1 MGDKRLSDVI
11 KWDKHIEPYRVIE
24 VVSGVGSGK
33 SYWVENDL
41 MQQYRVLLITSRK
54 KKVEETKERT
64 KLNTCI
70 NLTLAG
76 NDALCALVKEDKEKS
91 RQCIC
96 NNWQIEYYVK
106 NTYNPDDPSTFLWN
120 CFDIIV
126 LDEAH
131 SMATDATFADAP
143 FHTWSFLS
151 AAYRNSNVKIILMTA
166 TPNPISGLFNPR
178 KRSDYKLWNFS
189 MECIS
194 VAPHNIWITTSDE
207 IIQTIARVYQHNK
220 DADSERIVYF
230 VNSIDRIKQIMDKLV
245 SLGIPEEAISFSYSG
260 DEKNSLFTRNE
271 LKRKAAVETYIPAH
285 EKLPDG
291 TFIFLT
297 TTRNKEGINLS
308 DESKRWQIVTESH
321 YPDEIMQM
329 WGRARHHLGLVF
341 IVCDAYQ
348 HPSIFCHDEPSYL
361 VSKHGISAATE
372 ALAEWCIINELNIA
386 PRSNHI
392 KYHASIRDGIRGIEK
407 ELPFIRYDYFKTRF
421 TLYRGRIEGQKSFS
435 GGKAFFKDYVDW
447 RMDNSPYA
455 TVSPLFNVKVRF
467 TSSAILYYA
476 DEETRSNIIRSALHE
491 FFEEN
496 HFYDKDSVGADE
508 EKKIADYLYM
518 LGVKRTG
525 GKKYSNVTNGIRPFG
540 FELAKKA
547 HRAGARTY
555 VNDLRTQHPAD
566 DQV

>member
-1 MGDKRLSDVI
+1 MGDKRLSEVI
-11 KWDKHIEPYRVIE
+11 QWEKHIEPYRVIE
-24 VVSGVGSGK
+24 IVSGVGSGK

-106 NTYNPDDPSTFLWN
+106 NTYDPNDPSIFLWN

-166 TPNPISGLFNPR
+166 TPNPIRGLFNPR
-178 KRSDYKLWNFS
+178 KRPDYKLWDFS
-189 MECIS
+189 RKCIS
-194 VAPHNIWITTSDE
+194 VAPHSIWLTTRDE
-207 IIQTIARVYQHNK
+207 TIQAIARVYQCNK
-220 DADSERIVYF
+220 ETDTQRVVYF
-230 VNSIDRIKQIMDKLV
+230 VNTVDRIRQIMDKLV
-245 SLGIPEEAISFSYSG
+245 NLGIPEAVISFSYSG
-260 DEKNSLFTRNE
+260 DEKDNLFSRDQ
-271 LKRKAAVETYIPAH
+271 LKRKSAVEDYIPKH
-285 EKLPDG
+285 EKLPDK
-291 TFIFLT
+291 TFILLT

-308 DESKRWQIVTESH
+308 DKSKQWDIITESH

-329 WGRARHHLGLVF
+329 WGRVRHNLNSAF
-341 IVCDAYQ
+341 IVCDTHQ
-348 HPSIFCHDEPSYL
+348 HPSIFCHDELSYL
-361 VSKHGISAATE
+361 VSKHGIPAATE
-372 ALAEWCIINELNIA
+372 ALEEWCSINEPSIA
-386 PRSNHI
+386 PKSNHL
-392 KYHASIRDGIRGIEK
+392 KYHKSIRDGISGIEK
-407 ELPFIRYDYFKTRF
+407 ELEFIRYDYFKTRF
-421 TLYRGRIEGQKSFS
+421 SMYRGRIEGQRSFSKGKSF
-435 GGKAFFKDYVDW
+435 FQDYVDW
-447 RMDNSPYA
+447 YMGNSDA
-455 TVSPLFNVKVRF
+455 ACMLFIFNGRVRF
-467 TSSAILYYA
+467 TSSAILLYA
-476 DEETRSNIIRSALHE
+476 DEETRNTIIRNALHE
-491 FFEEN
+491 FFQEN
-496 HFYDKDSVGADE
+496 NFYDEDSIGTDE
-508 EKKIADYLYM
+508 EKGIADFLYL
-518 LGVKRTG
+518 LGVKRAG
-525 GKKYSNVTNGIRPFG
+525 GKKYSNVNKCIRQYG

-555 VNDLRTQHPAD
+555 VKDIQTQES
-566 DQV
+566 